1 MFHNQLAGLLI
12 LNTSHFD
19 ENHLSQVEHQRKTP
33 K

>member
-12 LNTSHFD
+12 LNKIHLD
-19 ENHLSQVEHQRKTP
+19 ENHLSQVEQQRMTP